1 VEPVN
6 QAVAID
12 SMVPSSRTDRVLN
25 RERAEPVSDGRD
37 RVPSIESSVDL
48 TENLGRNLTAER
60 ALRALVR
67 PLRLTA
73 GEELVERDCL
83 GG

>member
-1 VEPVN
+1 M
-6 QAVAID
+6 AVTGCPA
-12 SMVPSSRTDRVLN
+12 
-25 RERAEPVSDGRD
+25 
-37 RVPSIESSVDL
+37 IESSVDL